1 MASLRLTAV
10 LGACCFSS
18 AAGFFAAPLASGGA
32 ASARETLPTTA
43 GTAAAAAATST
54 ASAAAAPPVVSASV
68 VSARKAVVALPPL
81 DGDGAGYSVRWFEED
96 NPAIFDQAT
105 ASLQSRL
112 VLSDLS
118 PGTEYVAVVRRTA
131 TAAAAAEAAA
141 AGKAG
146 DNAAGELRFSTPEA
160 EGNASGEMMEL
171 SRLEIRVGRCLECSR
186 HPDADSL
193 YVETV
198 DFGEGEPSKRV
209 PPPRCMVP
217 FDRTIVSGLVAYV
230 PEDEMRGRMVVG
242 LCNLPPRA
250 MRGVTSSG
258 MLLCASNDDH
268 SSVNPLSP
276 PEGAKI
282 GELITFEGVLS
293 APAPPSSGA
302 SRAWSATMEDMKTEE
317 ATADGAGVAGWDGR
331 PMLTSAGACTSSIA
345 AGRVR

>member
-1 MASLRLTAV
+1 MASLRLTV
-10 LGACCFSS
+10 LGACYFSS
-18 AAGFFAAPLASGGA
+18 AA
-32 ASARETLPTTA
+32 
-43 GTAAAAAATST
+43 
-54 ASAAAAPPVVSASV
+54 ASV
-68 VSARKAVVALPPL
+68 VSAREAVVELPPL
-81 DGDGAGYSVRWFEED
+81 GGDGVGYSVKWFEED
-96 NPAIFDQAT
+96 NPAIFDQQAT
-105 ASLQSRL
+105 SSLQSRL

-131 TAAAAAEAAA
+131 TAAAAAPTGE
-141 AGKAG
+141 AG
-146 DNAAGELRFSTPEA
+146 DNAARKLRFSTPEASRLYA

-171 SRLEIRVGRCLECSR
+171 SRLEIRVGRCLECSK

-198 DFGEGEPSKRV
+198 DFGEGEP
-209 PPPRCMVP
+209 RCGP
-217 FDRTIVSGLVAYV
+217 SQQTIVSGLVAFV

-242 LCNLPPRA
+242 LCNLPSRA
-250 MRGVTSSG
+250 MRGVASSG

-268 SSVNPLSP
+268 SSVDPLSP

-282 GELITFEGVLS
+282 GEIITFEGVLS

-302 SRAWSATMEDMKTEE
+302 SRAWSATMEGMKTAE
-317 ATADGAGVAGWDGR
+317 ATADGVGVAGWDGR

>member
-1 MASLRLTAV
+1 MASLRLTV

-18 AAGFFAAPLASGGA
+18 AA
-32 ASARETLPTTA
+32 
-43 GTAAAAAATST
+43 
-54 ASAAAAPPVVSASV
+54 ASV
-68 VSARKAVVALPPL
+68 VSAREAVVELPPL
-81 DGDGAGYSVRWFEED
+81 GGDGVGYSVKWFEED

-131 TAAAAAEAAA
+131 TAAAAAP
-141 AGKAG
+141 AGEAG
-146 DNAAGELRFSTPEA
+146 DNAARELRFSTPEA

-171 SRLEIRVGRCLECSR
+171 SRLEIRVGRCLECSK

-198 DFGEGEPSKRV
+198 DFGEGEP
-209 PPPRCMVP
+209 RCLGPV
-217 FDRTIVSGLVAYV
+217 DKTIVSRLVAYV
-230 PEDEMRGRMVVG
+230 PENEMRGRMVVG
-242 LCNLPPRA
+242 LCNLPSRA

-268 SSVNPLSP
+268 SSVDPLSP

-282 GELITFEGVLS
+282 GELITFESVLS

-302 SRAWSATMEDMKTEE
+302 SRAWSATMEGMKTAE
-317 ATADGAGVAGWDGR
+317 ATADGVGVAGWDGR